1 MRVLMLGQH
10 LELGWYRSEFLRGH
24 GYSVIFPETKKDAVN
39 AITQDA
45 YDVILLSYSL
55 THKTSQEL
63 LDLVEQHCP
72 HCPVITMTE
81 KRWEDRHLNPAENV
95 LVSEGPQ
102 GLLDALKR
110 LDRSNH
116 DGLRRVK

>member
-24 GYSVIFPETKKDAVN
+24 GYDVIFPETKKDAVN
-39 AITQDA
+39 AITQEG

-55 THKTSQEL
+55 SHKTSQEL
-63 LDLVEQHCP
+63 LDLVEQRCP
-72 HCPVITMTE
+72 DCPVIAMTE
-81 KRWEDRHLNPAENV
+81 KRWEDRHLNPAATV